1 VSRLGRFLRREVTF
15 DRAAIAIIVLGAI
28 VLVTSLAGGSSSDGR
43 PDEAVRLVP
52 PGALVYGHA
61 TVEPNSRQWRL
72 AGEVVGKLPT
82 LRRLRQ
88 SALRSLER
96 GGGALDFDVSIRPW
110 IGDEAAIALLPDGR
124 RASSL
129 ILAGVAD
136 QARARQFLSGAGR
149 PRLERYRG
157 VTIRSYGDLATAF
170 VGDFLAIGNP
180 VHVRASIDTRGRR
193 SLADD
198 GLFRDAVGRLETEDP
213 IVYGFASQDGVSRLL
228 RQQGGLVARV
238 GALLERPGLRAAAAG
253 VRAEPDGLRASV
265 ATSLIP
271 VRGEGPRA
279 FDPSLLSE
287 IPAGTIAYLGAR
299 GLDTIFDQLAEIGA
313 TGSVERVLGRELG
326 SVGRRALLDAVE
338 PLLGRE
344 AALVVTPPASLPVI
358 SLVVAKTSREE
369 GGDVV
374 VALQPLLSKL
384 LQAPSEAGQVPT
396 LEPRRID
403 DVEAVT
409 LRVSP
414 SLELTYAAFD
424 DKLVVSTSPEGI
436 RQLSGPGRS
445 LRTNAAFAP
454 GLRGFLQRPSSV
466 VFLDLRRLS
475 ALAERAGLGDTPDYR
490 AIRPDIARVGAVTA
504 VTASQRSAQTA
515 EIFLEVP

>member
-1 VSRLGRFLRREVTF
+1 VTRLGRLLRREVTF
-15 DRAAIAIIVLGAI
+15 DRVAIAVILIGAV
-28 VLVTSLAGGSSSDGR
+28 VLVTSLAGGSSDERSD
-43 PDEAVRLVP
+43 DAVRLVP
-52 PGALVYGHA
+52 PDALVYA
-61 TVEPNSRQWRL
+61 QASVEPNSEQWRF
-72 AGEVVGKLPT
+72 AGEAVRKLPT
-82 LRRLRQ
+82 LRRLRAQ
-88 SALRSLER
+88 ALRSLER
-96 GGGALDFDVSIRPW
+96 GGGSLDFDVSIRPW
-110 IGDEAAIALLPDGR
+110 IGDQAAIALLPDGR

-129 ILAGVAD
+129 ILVSVAD

-149 PRLERYRG
+149 PEVQRHRG
-157 VTIRSYGDLATAF
+157 VTIRAYGDLATAF
-170 VGDFLAIGNP
+170 VGEFLAIGRP
-180 VHVRASIDTRGRR
+180 ELVRASIDTAGGR
-193 SLADD
+193 SLADEA
-198 GLFRDAVGRLETEDP
+198 LYRDAVARLETEDP
-213 IVYGFASQDGVSRLL
+213 IAYGYASQDGVSRLL

-238 GALLERPGLRAAAAG
+238 GALLERPGLRAAAAS
-253 VRAEPDGLRASV
+253 VRAEADGLRASV
-265 ATSLIP
+265 STSLIP
-271 VRGEGPRA
+271 ARGQAPQA
-279 FDPSLLSE
+279 FRPTLLAD
-287 IPAGTIAYLGAR
+287 IPAGAIAYLGAR
-299 GLDTIFDQLAEIGA
+299 GLDTIFDQLAEVGA
-313 TGSVERVLGRELG
+313 AGSVERVLGRELG

-358 SLVVAKTSREE
+358 SLVVANTSREE
-369 GGDVV
+369 GGEVV
-374 VALQPLLSKL
+374 LALQPLLSEL

-436 RQLSGPGRS
+436 RQLNGRGRS
-445 LRTNAAFAP
+445 LRGNPSFAP
-454 GLRGFLQRPSSV
+454 GLRDFLEEPSSV

-490 AIRPDIARVGAVTA
+490 AIRPDIARVGAVSA
-504 VTASQRSAQTA
+504 VTASERSAQTA